1 MAPTI
6 RSKLYG
12 LATLAVAAILVT
24 AVGAAWALTRMSD
37 QIAAAAPRIAAL
49 EAVGAARTGV
59 LEIVLAALDS
69 IVDKDEGA
77 VVADRRDAVDDGL
90 RNVLALVSGF
100 RDASAAAGEPDAPAR
115 IADLADQLHAAIA
128 TDLWQAI
135 ETRADNGAFA
145 TLDDRIDGL
154 GEALKDRLVAVE
166 RAIHDDDVR
175 ARAATLT
182 DAERMQLIV
191 LAVGGG
197 AVLAVLFIASVV
209 IPGVVGP
216 ILAMRDALAMMGRG
230 ALDTAVP
237 GEGRRDEIGDM
248 SSAVALLRDG
258 TREAE
263 RLRLER
269 QRADLEAAAQRA
281 EAIERMARLLSDEVG
296 ARLEDV
302 VGLAATFETR
312 AGQLQGLSART
323 REDCGAVDETTG
335 VAQAQIDAMAGAVD
349 ALDALGAEIAAQ
361 AETVLQAVGEASGSV
376 AEAQRIA
383 AGLSDATRRIGDVVT
398 LIRAVAQQT
407 NLLALNATIEAA
419 RAGEAGRGFAVVAGE
434 VKNLASQTAQATEE
448 IDELVQ
454 HLRAS
459 AGGVVA
465 AIGGVV
471 GGMGR
476 VETASTAIGGALSEQ
491 VAGVQRI
498 ASAMS
503 EARRGMTEVV
513 ERVTAVTASAQ
524 ETDEA
529 SSGVAAA
536 GRTLAGTSGS
546 LRNTVRQV
554 ASDLRRDAS
563 AS

>member
-1 MAPTI
+1 
-6 RSKLYG
+6 
-12 LATLAVAAILVT
+12 
-24 AVGAAWALTRMSD
+24 
-37 QIAAAAPRIAAL
+37 
-49 EAVGAARTGV
+49 
-59 LEIVLAALDS
+59 
-69 IVDKDEGA
+69 
-77 VVADRRDAVDDGL
+77 
-90 RNVLALVSGF
+90 
-100 RDASAAAGEPDAPAR
+100 
-115 IADLADQLHAAIA
+115 
-128 TDLWQAI
+128 
-135 ETRADNGAFA
+135 
-145 TLDDRIDGL
+145 
-154 GEALKDRLVAVE
+154 
-166 RAIHDDDVR
+166 
-175 ARAATLT
+175 
-182 DAERMQLIV
+182 
-191 LAVGGG
+191 
-197 AVLAVLFIASVV
+197 
-209 IPGVVGP
+209 
-216 ILAMRDALAMMGRG
+216 
-230 ALDTAVP
+230 
-237 GEGRRDEIGDM
+237 
-248 SSAVALLRDG
+248 
-258 TREAE
+258 
-263 RLRLER
+263 
-269 QRADLEAAAQRA
+269 
-281 EAIERMARLLSDEVG
+281 
-296 ARLEDV
+296 
-302 VGLAATFETR
+302 
-312 AGQLQGLSART
+312 
-323 REDCGAVDETTG
+323 VDETTG

-459 AGGVVA
+459 ASGVVA

-536 GRTLAGTSGS
+536 RRTLAGTSGS